1 MTEKQKSQA
10 WEWYDKITKGMI
22 IPAIC
27 FAALSYI
34 NLQKTMIVVNA
45 NVKYNQLSI
54 EKHVDI
60 DKVLDKGDVR
70 ECMRMA
76 DGNEKR

>member
-1 MTEKQKSQA
+1 MTEKQKIQA
-10 WEWYDKITKGMI
+10 WDWYDKVTKGLIM
-22 IPAIC
+22 PAII

>member
-1 MTEKQKSQA
+1 MTEKQKIQA
-10 WEWYDKITKGMI
+10 WDWYDKVTKGLIM
-22 IPAIC
+22 PAII

-70 ECMRMA
+70 ECMRMVTN
-76 DGNEKR
+76 GKE